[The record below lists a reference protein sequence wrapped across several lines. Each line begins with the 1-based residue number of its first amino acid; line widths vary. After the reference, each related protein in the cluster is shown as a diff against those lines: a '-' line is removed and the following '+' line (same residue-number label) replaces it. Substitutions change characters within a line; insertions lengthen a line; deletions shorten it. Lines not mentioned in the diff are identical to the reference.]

1 VPMLGAHNLLV
12 ASAEWLRELGSQAV
26 FGRVLVAEF

>member
-1 VPMLGAHNLLV
+1 MLRAHNLLV
-12 ASAEWLRELGSQAV
+12 ASAEWWLRELGSQAV